1 MLSTLSPLP
10 TIFRCAD
17 STVAYICG
25 DNFAKNVAKNAAKN
39 TDTGL
44 DSNWVMIDSEA
55 PARVEIPNLG
65 VMVAAAAVGNF
76 SPPTFP
82 AEWLAEFTA
91 EELADADGNIS
102 GYFADG
108 KWCRRETPLEY
119 CRRMKYNDELR
130 SSRG

>member
-1 MLSTLSPLP
+1 MLSTLYRYAGLG
-10 TIFRCAD
+10 
-17 STVAYICG
+17 VATLYG
-25 DNFAKNVAKNAAKN
+25 DNFAKNAV
-39 TDTGL
+39 TGL

-65 VMVAAAAVGNF
+65 DMVAAAAVGNF
-76 SPPTFP
+76 STPTFP

-91 EELADADGNIS
+91 KELADAEGNIS

-108 KWCRRETPLEY
+108 KWCPRETPLEY